1 MNTAAKKG
9 GPEEDSHAYN
19 VGSDRPGTL
28 SHLMN
33 EVYPRE
39 GQAGLMEKQVWM
51 GVSAP

>member
-1 MNTAAKKG
+1 MPIMWALT
-9 GPEEDSHAYN
+9 DL
-19 VGSDRPGTL
+19 VTL